1 MKKILSIDGGGI
13 RGIIPALVL
22 AEIEKRTDKPISA
35 CFDLFAGTSTG
46 GILSLGLTK
55 ADPFG
60 RPEYSAADLAEIY
73 ASRGR
78 EIFARSLWKGFSSV
92 GGLTDETYSDHGL
105 EAVLEDYFKNTD
117 LAKCLVKT
125 MITTYDLEKREP
137 LFLKSWRAEYADV
150 LMRDAGRAT
159 AAAPTY
165 FEPANI
171 AVNGE
176 PRVLVDGG
184 IFVNNPAMSAYAEAR
199 RIFPEEPDILLLSL
213 GTGELVRPI
222 YYHEAKHWGK
232 LEWVLPLLNC
242 MFDGMADAVDYQL
255 NNLLEAERYF
265 RLQQSLTY
273 ASDDL
278 DNATQGNISLLQQEA
293 ARLIQK
299 HSLDLDKLCELIA

>member
-1 MKKILSIDGGGI
+1 
-13 RGIIPALVL
+13 
-22 AEIEKRTDKPISA
+22 
-35 CFDLFAGTSTG
+35 
-46 GILSLGLTK
+46 
-55 ADPFG
+55 
-60 RPEYSAADLAEIY
+60 
-73 ASRGR
+73 
-78 EIFARSLWKGFSSV
+78 
-92 GGLTDETYSDHGL
+92 
-105 EAVLEDYFKNTD
+105 
-117 LAKCLVKT
+117 
-125 MITTYDLEKREP
+125 
-137 LFLKSWRAEYADV
+137 
-150 LMRDAGRAT
+150 MRDAGRAT

-165 FEPANI
+165 FEPAKI

-199 RIFPEEPDILLLSL
+199 RIFPDEPDILLLSL

-255 NNLLEAERYF
+255 NNLLQAERYF

>member
-22 AEIEKRTDKPISA
+22 AEIEKRTQKPISQ

-46 GILSLGLTK
+46 AILSLGLAK
-55 ADPFG
+55 ADHIG
-60 RPEYSAADLAEIY
+60 RAEYSAAELAEIY
-73 ASRGR
+73 AQRGR
-78 EIFARSLWKGFSSV
+78 EIFVRSLWKGFASV
-92 GGLTDETYSDHGL
+92 GGLLDERYSAVGL
-105 EAVLEDYFKNTD
+105 ETVLADYFENTD

-137 LFLKSWRAEYADV
+137 LFLKSWRAEHADV

-165 FEPANI
+165 FEPAKI
-171 AVNGE
+171 LVNAE

-184 IFVNNPAMSAYAEAR
+184 IFINNPAMSAYAEAR
-199 RIFPEEPDILLLSL
+199 RIFPDDPDIFVLSL

-222 YYHEAKHWGK
+222 GYQEAKHWGK
-232 LEWVLPLLNC
+232 VEWVLPLLNC

-255 NNLLEAERYF
+255 NNLLEPARYF
-265 RLQQSLTY
+265 RLQHNLSY

-278 DNATQGNISLLQQEA
+278 DNASQGNVCLLQQEA

-299 HSLDLDKLCELIA
+299 HHLDLDKICELIS